1 MKLLDCYM
9 SAVAHYLPEA
19 RRDEIIRELRSN
31 ILDQLE
37 HLAGPDQEPTEVQV
51 AQVLNH
57 MGHPQKV
64 ANQFL
69 PPKRLVS
76 EDLFPLYQQVL
87 GYTLLIIFL
96 VELIKISAVFVS
108 GTYVSMTKIMLGYV
122 AEVLAGFVNHG
133 LLAFAIVTGLF
144 YVFSNPPGGKPLL
157 QPYRCWRAECLPP
170 VIFNWQRIRPCNLA
184 GDIGLNVFVLL
195 IIFHQL
201 WMPAEQLQQVVAQF
215 SGQAE
220 FWLYLVGAVV
230 IASLMLDHW
239 NIRYGYWTR
248 SKLVLNLLLN
258 SGSAILFIV
267 LSRLPE
273 LFLPGENLDERT
285 LGLVGVIDVSFRVGF
300 LIMGL
305 YLIYEVGRD
314 IYRVKLLNKAGVSR

>member
-1 MKLLDCYM
+1 
-9 SAVAHYLPEA
+9 
-19 RRDEIIRELRSN
+19 
-31 ILDQLE
+31 
-37 HLAGPDQEPTEVQV
+37 
-51 AQVLNH
+51 
-57 MGHPQKV
+57 
-64 ANQFL
+64 
-69 PPKRLVS
+69 
-76 EDLFPLYQQVL
+76 
-87 GYTLLIIFL
+87 
-96 VELIKISAVFVS
+96 
-108 GTYVSMTKIMLGYV
+108 
-122 AEVLAGFVNHG
+122 
-133 LLAFAIVTGLF
+133 
-144 YVFSNPPGGKPLL
+144 
-157 QPYRCWRAECLPP
+157 
-170 VIFNWQRIRPCNLA
+170 
-184 GDIGLNVFVLL
+184 
-195 IIFHQL
+195 
-201 WMPAEQLQQVVAQF
+201 MPAEQLQQVVAHF